1 MFSLQKNYRKARL
14 YNLERFCPLGKI
26 KVNDMEW
33 YSFFEQRPLI
43 GERILVIREWLDYD
57 FKLNQSKRCWAIY
70 ECNFESVKRNIY
82 GSSKRT
88 VVNLT
93 NLEQIAGKKFVNF
106 FQSQY
111 FDAGD
116 LHWARMI

>member
-1 MFSLQKNYRKARL
+1 
-14 YNLERFCPLGKI
+14 
-26 KVNDMEW
+26 MEW
-33 YSFFEQRPLI
+33 HSFFEQRPLI

-70 ECNFESVKRNIY
+70 ECNFKSVKRNIC
-82 GSSKRT
+82 GSAKRT